1 MSDEPTAAQPTA
13 EQPAAEEPVEEPAEA
28 EAVEAPAVPE
38 EPVEVDEL
46 RSGLLAT
53 LESELGD
60 GIVGSHVKAGAGLWV
75 RVSLDAWVQAAEAA
89 KGVLGCEWF
98 DFLSAIDWMP
108 SPFGR
113 YEVAAV
119 DTAESLAE
127 KVAKAHAAERTSGYA
142 GGDSRFQLLLH
153 VVNTAAHHDV
163 FIKADLPD
171 DTLEAPTISHL
182 YAGANW
188 HEREAAEM
196 FGISFIGHPDPR
208 KLYLPSEFEGFPL
221 RKDFPLLARV
231 VKPWPGIVDVEPMPG
246 EDPEPAEGDAAEAP
260 A

>member
-1 MSDEPTAAQPTA
+1 MTDAP
-13 EQPAAEEPVEEPAEA
+13 EA
-28 EAVEAPAVPE
+28 PEAVEAAEAEPAAAVPE

-53 LESELGD
+53 LEAELGD
-60 GIVGSHVKAGAGLWV
+60 GIVGSHVKAGTGLWV
-75 RVSLDAWVQAAEAA
+75 RVALDAWVQAAEAA
-89 KGVLGCEWF
+89 KGALGCEWF
-98 DFLSAIDWMP
+98 DFLSAVDWLP

-113 YEVAAV
+113 YEVATV

-127 KVAKAHAAERTSGYA
+127 KVAKAHAAERTSGHA
-142 GGDSRFQLLLH
+142 GGDTRFQLLLH

-163 FIKADLPD
+163 FLKADLPD
-171 DTLEAPTISHL
+171 DALEAPTISHL

-196 FGISFIGHPDPR
+196 FGIAFVGHPDPR